1 MNILDRIN
9 YFYIKKIKKYIECP
23 VCHCRMYFNKRTISW
38 ECLECSYCIS
48 EAEFLDNY
56 VFWFCDECGTYLN
69 VQSGFDRN
77 ANNHICQCCGFE
89 NDTTAANIK

>member
-1 MNILDRIN
+1 MNIGDRIN

-23 VCHCRMYFNKRTISW
+23 VCHNQMYFNKSTKSW
-38 ECLECSYCIS
+38 ACQECSYSIS
-48 EAEFLDNY
+48 EAEFLDDY

-69 VQSGFDRN
+69 IQPGFDRN
-77 ANNHICQCCGFE
+77 ATKHICQYCGFK